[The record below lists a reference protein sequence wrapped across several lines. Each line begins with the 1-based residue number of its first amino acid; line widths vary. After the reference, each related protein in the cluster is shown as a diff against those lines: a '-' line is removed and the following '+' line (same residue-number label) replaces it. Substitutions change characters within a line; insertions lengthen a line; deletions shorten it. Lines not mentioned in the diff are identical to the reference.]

1 MSRITIRYCAVCL
14 HKPRAARV
22 AEMLRQKLGV
32 EVGLEHGGFGEFS
45 VVAGGQVVARR
56 TTIALPKD
64 EDILEA
70 VRAYLQRRGGSD
82 AQPV

>member
-1 MSRITIRYCAVCL
+1 ML
-14 HKPRAARV
+14 KPRAVRV
-22 AEMLRQKLGV
+22 ADMLQQNLGV

-45 VVAGGQVVARR
+45 VMADGQAVTRR

-70 VRAYLQRRGGSD
+70 VRSHLQRRGGSD